1 MDQPIP
7 KRLSISP
14 IDSLEH
20 SVLLGPT
27 GSGKSTI
34 LQHLILSDINADRS
48 VLVIDPKQ
56 DLLRD
61 VLERIP
67 QERMDEVVVID
78 PSDPCPVGFNPLAFR
93 EYGEPALIADSILS
107 VLKEIWSDSW
117 GVRIAD
123 VLNAALLTLVQVEGA
138 TLLWLPALLTDDAF
152 RRRITGQLK
161 DRVALRPF
169 WEQFDALKDTERRL
183 IIEPVLNKIRQFLL
197 RQYLRGVLGQ
207 ASPKFSLTD
216 LFYKRRI
223 VLVPL
228 LRR

>member
-1 MDQPIP
+1 M
-7 KRLSISP
+7 
-14 IDSLEH
+14 DSLEH

-34 LQHLILSDINADRS
+34 LQHLILSDINAGRS

-56 DLLRD
+56 DLVRD

-78 PSDPCPVGFNPLAFR
+78 PSDHCPVGFNPLAFR
-93 EYGEPALIADSILS
+93 EYGEPVLIADSILS

-161 DRVALRPF
+161 RPGG
-169 WEQFDALKDTERRL
+169 A
-183 IIEPVLNKIRQFLL
+183 
-197 RQYLRGVLGQ
+197 
-207 ASPKFSLTD
+207 A
-216 LFYKRRI
+216 
-223 VLVPL
+223 PL
-228 LRR
+228 LGTVRRPQGRGAPPDHRAGAE